1 MRAEQP
7 TDLPWYLPEQPSRK
21 KPGKSPLS
29 VPVLPDALLL
39 LR

>member
-7 TDLPWYLPEQPSRK
+7 ADLPWYLPEQPPEKTR
-21 KPGKSPLS
+21 KSPLS